1 MKAWMVRD
9 WGPPEG
15 MSFEDVAEGPVAA
28 GDLRVELRATGVN
41 FYETLLVAGR
51 YQVRPD
57 FPFIPGIEGSG
68 VVVSGSATAR
78 VRSGDRVVFMSRFG
92 RGTYAEL
99 ADCDARLAFP
109 IPETMGFDEAAAL
122 LSNYCTAHL
131 ALHRRAHLQPGETL
145 LVHAGAGGVG
155 SAALQLGKAAGAR
168 VIATAGNDEKTAL
181 CLALGA
187 DAAINYRE
195 ADFVPAIKNLTGG
208 RGADVILD
216 PVGGDVFDRST
227 RCIAFEG
234 RLIPV
239 GFTSGRIAQIST
251 SHALV
256 KGYAVVGVHL
266 SLYLER
272 MPHVIGHVVD
282 DLMRLYGEGA
292 IRPQVSARYP
302 LEAAPD
308 AMAAVSE
315 RRTTG
320 KVVLLPRRGSAL

>member
-1 MKAWMVRD
+1 MVRE
-9 WGPPEG
+9 WGPPER
-15 MSFEDVAEGPVAA
+15 MSFEEVAEGPVAA
-28 GDLRVELRATGVN
+28 GDLRVELRAVGVN
-41 FYETLLVAGR
+41 FFETLLVAGK
-51 YQVRPD
+51 YQVRPE

-68 VVVSGSATAR
+68 VVITESPTAR
-78 VRSGDRVVFMSRFG
+78 VRPGDRVACMSRFG

-99 ADCDARLAFP
+99 AECDAQMAFP
-109 IPETMGFDEAAAL
+109 IPDTMGFDEAAAL

-131 ALHRRAHLQPGETL
+131 ALHRRTHIQPGETL

-155 SAALQLGKAAGAR
+155 SAAIQLGKAAGAR
-168 VIATAGNDEKTAL
+168 VIATAGSDEKTAL

-195 ADFVPAIKNLTGG
+195 ADFVLAVKDLTDG

-239 GFTSGRIAQIST
+239 GFTSGRIAQPSA
-251 SHALV
+251 SHVLV
-256 KGYAVVGVHL
+256 KSYSVVGVHL
-266 SLYLER
+266 SLYLEHEPQIISR
-272 MPHVIGHVVD
+272 IVD
-282 DLMRLYGEGA
+282 DLIRLYGEGA
-292 IRPQVSARYP
+292 IRPQVSVRYP

-308 AMAAVSE
+308 AMAAVSG

-320 KVVLLPRRGSAL
+320 KVVLVPRLRS